1 MTRLKFFERCRTL
14 KRILT
19 IICICV
25 GVLLGFSS
33 FSIIEEISL
42 VDCVNNRALILFY
55 FGCCFF
61 IMLILMIIL
70 LSCIIKD
77 AEEDFNAIV
86 KLTESKMLKE

>member
-1 MTRLKFFERCRTL
+1 MKIFERCRTL

-33 FSIIEEISL
+33 FSIFADFSL
-42 VDCVNNRALILFY
+42 VDCVNNRALILFC

-61 IMLILMIIL
+61 MMLILMIIL
-70 LSCIIKD
+70 LSFIIKD
-77 AEEDFNAIV
+77 AEEDFNMIV
-86 KLTESKMLKE
+86 KLTESKKLKE

>member
-1 MTRLKFFERCRTL
+1 MKFFERCRIL

-25 GVLLGFSS
+25 GVLLGLSS
-33 FSIIEEISL
+33 FSIIDEISW
-42 VDCVNNRALILFY
+42 VDCDSNRALILFC

-61 IMLILMIIL
+61 IMLILLIIL